1 MAKRGGE
8 NMFKNKPGPRR
19 AAKSMKNPSSLFQLF
34 HGQNDGKHCAIYKQK
49 HANCNR
55 QIFRPF

>member
-8 NMFKNKPGPRR
+8 NMYKNKPGPRR

-34 HGQNDGKHCAIYKQK
+34 HG
-49 HANCNR
+49 
-55 QIFRPF
+55 